1 MTEKKVAKK
10 KIIKK
15 KTTKRGAPTLYRPE
29 YCQLLID
36 HMAKGFSFESFGA
49 EVNCGSSTVVSWLK
63 HKDFQIA
70 RQKAQVLNR
79 KFWEDL
85 GIKGTRGEIKGF
97 NVASWVFNMKNR
109 FHWRNEVVVKDERKV
124 ESVTI
129 ELPTAKKAETITL
142 NDGDWKD
149 NTK

>member
-1 MTEKKVAKK
+1 VTKK
-10 KIIKK
+10 KTAKK
-15 KTTKRGAPTLYRPE
+15 KTTKKKNPVGAPTLYKPE
-29 YCQLLID
+29 YCDLLIQ

-49 EVNCGSSTVVSWLK
+49 EVNCGGTTVANWLK
-63 HKDFQIA
+63 HSEFRAAK
-70 RQKAQVLNR
+70 QKAQVLNR

-129 ELPTAKKAETITL
+129 ELPSAKKAETITL
-142 NDGDWKD
+142 NDGDWRD
-149 NTK
+149 NSK